1 MILTLAVDDAIV
13 KVVDI
18 VALPGA
24 IVMDSIDERLTTALT
39 FCAQFGRI
47 PLLACSWLVCQL
59 FWQKC
64 STLGSAV
71 RFYVFVLHRLL
82 WLVTTRGLFN
92 SFSKRGLYPRD
103 VCFS

>member
-1 MILTLAVDDAIV
+1 MILTPAVDSIV
-13 KVVDI
+13 RVIDI
-18 VALPGA
+18 NAVPGA

-39 FCAQFGRI
+39 FCVQFGRI

-92 SFSKRGLYPRD
+92 SFSKRGLYPRA